1 MIMASERF
9 GNIED
14 LSYKDDISLFS
25 QIGEYSQMQP
35 FKLDVFVLLVCLNG
49 HGSLNINGVDY
60 RVDAGKMFV
69 CKPHIIVEKSSVSLD
84 FECRG
89 MALSS
94 KFIDQLGRVADGGW
108 DLGVFLG
115 KNPVLSLSDDEISL
129 FMQYYALLGSKITR
143 SYCRHQ
149 DAVMQALFRAFMLEF
164 FDIMDRHVK
173 LTPPNFTSS
182 EMLFRHFVEVLMA
195 DYPRQRSVEHY
206 ASRLCV
212 TPKYLSAPSSTI
224 VSMAFA
230 TIPFA
235 VPFHPAWTAA
245 ISPLL
250 GSHSNI
256 GTQSAVNTPIAT
268 FGSRVTSA
276 STSVGGVGG
285 TLSITVTLVLWV
297 CRAVTMCSVPS
308 RVRRRL
314 RQSSTCAG
322 LSPVYLQQLNSE

>member
-1 MIMASERF
+1 MDKEMIMASERF

-60 RVDAGKMFV
+60 SVDAGKMFV

-129 FMQYYALLGSKITR
+129 FMQLRPPWVKNHALLLPSSR
-143 SYCRHQ
+143 RR
-149 DAVMQALFRAFMLEF
+149 DASFVQGFYVG
-164 FDIMDRHVK
+164 I
-173 LTPPNFTSS
+173 
-182 EMLFRHFVEVLMA
+182 FRH
-195 DYPRQRSVEHY
+195 YGPPRKTYAAQFHFIGNAFPSFCRSPDG
-206 ASRLCV
+206 R
-212 TPKYLSAPSSTI
+212 LSAAALRGALCLAPLCDTE
-224 VSMAFA
+224 
-230 TIPFA
+230 IP
-235 VPFHPAWTAA
+235 
-245 ISPLL
+245 
-250 GSHSNI
+250 
-256 GTQSAVNTPIAT
+256 
-268 FGSRVTSA
+268 
-276 STSVGGVGG
+276 VGGEQVGERKH
-285 TLSITVTLVLWV
+285 
-297 CRAVTMCSVPS
+297 C
-308 RVRRRL
+308 VRGHQPMHHRR
-314 RQSSTCAG
+314 CA
-322 LSPVYLQQLNSE
+322 PPAP

>member
-1 MIMASERF
+1 MDKEMTLASEQF
-9 GNIED
+9 GNIEE

-35 FKLDVFVLLVCLNG
+35 FKLDFFVLLVCLNG

-60 RVDAGKMFV
+60 KVDAGKLFV
-69 CKPHIIVEKSSVSLD
+69 CKPHIIVDKSSVSLD

-94 KFIDQLGRVADGGW
+94 KFMEQLGRVADGGW
-108 DLGVFLG
+108 DLGMFLG
-115 KNPVLSLSDDEISL
+115 KNPVLPLSEDERNL
-129 FMQYYALLGSKITR
+129 FMQYYDLLSSKITR

-212 TPKYLSAPSSTI
+212 TPKYLSAVSKSVSGST
-224 VSMAFA
+224 
-230 TIPFA
+230 
-235 VPFHPAWTAA
+235 
-245 ISPLL
+245 
-250 GSHSNI
+250 
-256 GTQSAVNTPIAT
+256 
-268 FGSRVTSA
+268 A
-276 STSVGGVGG
+276 SEV
-285 TLSITVTLVLWV
+285 I
-297 CRAVTMCSVPS
+297 
-308 RVRRRL
+308 
-314 RQSSTCAG
+314 
-322 LSPVYLQQLNSE
+322 N

>member
-1 MIMASERF
+1 MDKEMIMASERF

-164 FDIMDRHVK
+164 FDYG
-173 LTPPNFTSS
+173 PPRKTYAAQF
-182 EMLFRHFVEVLMA
+182 HFIGNA
-195 DYPRQRSVEHY
+195 FPSFCRSPDG
-206 ASRLCV
+206 R
-212 TPKYLSAPSSTI
+212 LSA
-224 VSMAFA
+224 
-230 TIPFA
+230 
-235 VPFHPAWTAA
+235 AA
-245 ISPLL
+245 LRGALCLAPLCDTE
-250 GSHSNI
+250 I
-256 GTQSAVNTPIAT
+256 
-268 FGSRVTSA
+268 
-276 STSVGGVGG
+276 SVGGEQVGERKH
-285 TLSITVTLVLWV
+285 
-297 CRAVTMCSVPS
+297 C
-308 RVRRRL
+308 VRGNQPMHHRR
-314 RQSSTCAG
+314 CA
-322 LSPVYLQQLNSE
+322 PPAP

>member
-1 MIMASERF
+1 M
-9 GNIED
+9 
-14 LSYKDDISLFS
+14 
-25 QIGEYSQMQP
+25 
-35 FKLDVFVLLVCLNG
+35 CLNG

-108 DLGVFLG
+108 DLGMFLG
-115 KNPVLSLSDDEISL
+115 KNPVLPLSEDERNL
-129 FMQYYALLGSKITR
+129 FMQYYVLLSSKITR

-182 EMLFRHFVEVLMA
+182 EMLFRHFVEVLMS

-212 TPKYLSAPSSTI
+212 TPKYLSAVSKSVSGSTASEVI
-224 VSMAFA
+224 NRCIIDDVRLLHHNPDKSARKYPTNSDSPICRF
-230 TIPFA
+230 
-235 VPFHPAWTAA
+235 PA
-245 ISPLL
+245 
-250 GSHSNI
+250 N
-256 GTQSAVNTPIAT
+256 
-268 FGSRVTSA
+268 
-276 STSVGGVGG
+276 
-285 TLSITVTLVLWV
+285 
-297 CRAVTMCSVPS
+297 M
-308 RVRRRL
+308 
-314 RQSSTCAG
+314 
-322 LSPVYLQQLNSE
+322 

>member
-1 MIMASERF
+1 MDKEMTLASEQF
-9 GNIED
+9 GNIEE

-35 FKLDVFVLLVCLNG
+35 FKLDFFVLLVCLNG

-60 RVDAGKMFV
+60 KVDAGKLFV

-94 KFIDQLGRVADGGW
+94 KFMEQLGRVADGGW
-108 DLGVFLG
+108 DLGMFLG

-212 TPKYLSAPSSTI
+212 TPKYLSAVSKSVSGST
-224 VSMAFA
+224 
-230 TIPFA
+230 
-235 VPFHPAWTAA
+235 
-245 ISPLL
+245 
-250 GSHSNI
+250 
-256 GTQSAVNTPIAT
+256 
-268 FGSRVTSA
+268 A
-276 STSVGGVGG
+276 SEVINRC
-285 TLSITVTLVLWV
+285 ITDD
-297 CRAVTMCSVPS
+297 
-308 RVRRRL
+308 VRRLLHNPDKSVKEISNELGFPNLSFFGKYVKRML
-314 RQSSTCAG
+314 GMSPKAYRKSLGVIAG
-322 LSPVYLQQLNSE
+322 E